1 MIRWLVKLI
10 FGKQI
15 KRERQKIAEEA
26 RKVLSDAKEYAE
38 LVRNKIYINYRRVS
52 IESDE
57 FLYGIES
64 VYKNR
69 CFISWLN
76 DHKIQWQHLQK
87 LAVDK
92 GDKDAALLCAVK
104 MSLVDDLFNELKEFE
119 FRYQEMLNQ
128 KAEGQNG
135 GQEQR

>member
-10 FGKQI
+10 FGNQI
-15 KRERQKIAEEA
+15 RRERQKLADEA

-38 LVRNKIYINYRRVS
+38 LVKNKIYINYDRIS
-52 IESDE
+52 IGSDE

-76 DHKIQWQHLQK
+76 EHKIQWQQLQK
-87 LAVDK
+87 QAIDTSDK
-92 GDKDAALLCAVK
+92 ESALMCAVK
-104 MSLVDDLFNELKEFE
+104 MSMIDDLFNDLKDFE
-119 FRYQEMLNQ
+119 IRYQEMLNQ
-128 KAEGQNG
+128 KAEGQRG
-135 GQEQR
+135 GQE

>member
-38 LVRNKIYINYRRVS
+38 LVRNKIYINYDRVS
-52 IESDE
+52 IGSDE
-57 FLYGIES
+57 FLHGIEPI
-64 VYKNR
+64 YKNR

-76 DHKIQWQHLQK
+76 EHKIQWQQLQK
-87 LAVDK
+87 QAIDTSDK
-92 GDKDAALLCAVK
+92 ESALMCAVK
-104 MSLVDDLFNELKEFE
+104 MSLIDDLFNDLKDFE
-119 FRYQEMLNQ
+119 IRYQEMLE
-128 KAEGQNG
+128 AEGRR
-135 GQEQR
+135 GQE